1 MSSRIRVAPLTAIAV
16 FLCAAGAS
24 ATTLHPGD
32 KISINVYNHPEL
44 AAATATLDSTGHV
57 SVPLAGLV
65 NAANLSPA
73 QLGQR
78 IAARLAP
85 YVIKP
90 AVDVQ
95 LIAQGQNIFVAGG
108 PGGVL
113 TYTPGETLAGALS
126 QIAAGTTTGSS
137 TTDTSETATR
147 AQQYGSI
154 DLHRVVIERDGRN
167 LPPVDAASLTAGGN
181 AGPTLQPDDTI
192 KLVLKPIAVAVRGEV
207 KSPGVAH
214 LDRDEPLS
222 NALLQV
228 GGANDATSSVE
239 FILTRGS
246 GQTVVT
252 TSSPQYREPAQSGDA
267 IYVPHAERVG
277 VVGQVNKPGS
287 VTLQGDDSLLSALYY
302 AGGPTSYGDIK
313 HVGVIHQGVQQTY
326 DVTQLTHGAPGAN
339 PQLADGDTVFV
350 PEGHKID
357 FRGIFQT
364 IASAALLPLRLIP

>member
-1 MSSRIRVAPLTAIAV
+1 MIPRIRIASLAATAA
-16 FLCAAGAS
+16 FLCAAEAS

-32 KISINVYNHPEL
+32 KISVNVYNHPEL
-44 AAATATLDSTGHV
+44 AATSATLDSTGHV

-65 NAANLSPA
+65 NAGNLSPL
-73 QLGQR
+73 QLSQR

-113 TYTPGETLAGALS
+113 TYAPGETLAGALA
-126 QIAAGTTTGSS
+126 QIASGSS
-137 TTDTSETATR
+137 SGNSTLDQSENATR

-154 DLHRVVIERDGRN
+154 DLHHVVIERDGRN
-167 LPPVDAASLTAGGN
+167 LPPVDAAGLTAGGN
-181 AGPTLQPDDTI
+181 AGPPLQPDDTI

-207 KSPGVAH
+207 KAPGVAH

-228 GGANDATSSVE
+228 GGANGTSASVE
-239 FILTRGS
+239 FLLTRGS
-246 GQTVVT
+246 AQTVVT
-252 TSSPQYREPAQSGDA
+252 TSSPQYRDPAQNGDA

-287 VTLQGDDSLLSALYY
+287 VTLEGDNSLLSALYY
-302 AGGPTSYGDIK
+302 ADGPTGYGDIK
-313 HVGVIHQGVQQTY
+313 HVGVIHQGVQQVY
-326 DVTQLTHGAPGAN
+326 DVTKLTHGAPGEN

-364 IASAALLPLRLIP
+364 IATAALLPLRLIH